1 MFRAAGM
8 RCSLGGW
15 GMNGARRL
23 WGQSVSCHEFGARP
37 RLQQCRLPGGQRG
50 PSPAGG
56 PGRPVAARQEGRPC
70 PQSRGSPNR
79 AQTEDSRHPS
89 SPLEPM
95 QPRTGPRSNL
105 RRKPATPP
113 AKSTFSFGTRRAT
126 MPDRNCDPNSAAAG
140 LGPEIRR
147 RGGLGFSAGQVGLGW
162 RGSAGLRAEVPGGIR
177 SWWLRSRVVPLGP
190 AQGQRE
196 LARQN
201 GAPEKL
207 AKTRS
212 APESKTLGKL
222 YVVKAKDR
230 CYVTHRNVR
239 EGRRLICCVSAHP
252 HAFLGHPW
260 PGCLAGRARPEK
272 TSGRGR
278 VRLMPSPCS

>member
-1 MFRAAGM
+1 
-8 RCSLGGW
+8 
-15 GMNGARRL
+15 
-23 WGQSVSCHEFGARP
+23 
-37 RLQQCRLPGGQRG
+37 
-50 PSPAGG
+50 
-56 PGRPVAARQEGRPC
+56 
-70 PQSRGSPNR
+70 
-79 AQTEDSRHPS
+79 
-89 SPLEPM
+89 
-95 QPRTGPRSNL
+95 
-105 RRKPATPP
+105 
-113 AKSTFSFGTRRAT
+113 

-147 RGGLGFSAGQVGLGW
+147 RGGLGFSTGQVGLGW
-162 RGSAGLRAEVPGGIR
+162 RGSRGLRTEVPGGIR

-260 PGCLAGRARPEK
+260 PGCLAGRARPGTKKNERARGSSANAEPVFVMFPLPG
-272 TSGRGR
+272 SGE
-278 VRLMPSPCS
+278 PSDL